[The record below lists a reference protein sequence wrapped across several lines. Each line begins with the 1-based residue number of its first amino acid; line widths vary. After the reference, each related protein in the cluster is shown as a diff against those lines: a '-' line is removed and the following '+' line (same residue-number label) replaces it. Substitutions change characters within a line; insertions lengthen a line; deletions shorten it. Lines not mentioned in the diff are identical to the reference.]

1 MGYDM
6 RTRRCSAPYRAFG
19 HVVSVALILMF
30 SQSPQVLAQ
39 APLKVIDAT
48 GGGKIVYGVLES
60 PSPAKAMGVI
70 LRYVHETLGAAPV
83 VGKVFQSRDGQNFG
97 AFFTVTGKPAGSPAV
112 EGLAVVSLSPPMNMA
127 VAALYDDAKR
137 FPQTGPTLLRTLTAQ
152 WRTTAIAAT
161 SRLDSVPPLTA
172 TRFPDGSGAVDLP
185 QGWRITFASHG
196 AALIVGPHDEQVLLS
211 NSIGPIYD
219 PTNPQVQAR
228 LRFANP
234 RRTLLCPT
242 SDPLH
247 TYLCVIQRNN
257 PNPTFQLKQSRP
269 MPALRL
275 AVQAELID
283 ADLDLHDG
291 KGVRSCEL
299 GLRLTAVGPQGGRTL
314 GINGTCAPQSLAAQ
328 EHPTLKAIYD
338 SYSLNDRVVAQ
349 EFKGDEQRSRQAG
362 ANARTQANAAHAAED
377 ARSAAFEAHMD
388 NIDRLS
394 KSFQNIQLD
403 QTEVQDNE
411 QHTRGAVPN
420 ALADAWIKANPD
432 RYQTVPSGDFL
443 KGADF

>member
-1 MGYDM
+1 
-6 RTRRCSAPYRAFG
+6 
-19 HVVSVALILMF
+19 MF
-30 SQSPQVLAQ
+30 SHAPQVLAQ

-60 PSPAKAMGVI
+60 PSPSKAMGVV
-70 LRYVHETLGAAPV
+70 LRYVHEALGVAPV
-83 VGKVFQSRDGQNFG
+83 VGKVFQSRDGRNFG
-97 AFFTVTGKPAGSPAV
+97 AFFAVTGKPAGSPGV
-112 EGLAVVSLSPPMNMA
+112 EGLAIVSMSPPMNMA
-127 VAALYDDAKR
+127 VAALYDDSKR
-137 FPQTGPTLLRTLTAQ
+137 FTKTGPTLLRTLTAQ
-152 WRTTAIAAT
+152 WHTTAGAGA
-161 SRLDSVPPLTA
+161 SRSASVPPLTP

-185 QGWRITFASHG
+185 SGWRITFASHG
-196 AALIVGPHDEQVLLS
+196 AALIVGPHDERVLLS
-211 NSIGPIYD
+211 NSVGPIYD
-219 PTNPQVQAR
+219 PANPQVRAR
-228 LRFANP
+228 MRFANQ
-234 RRTLLCPT
+234 RNRTLFCPT
-242 SDPLH
+242 GDPLH
-247 TYLCVIQRNN
+247 TYLCVIRRNN

-299 GLRLTAVGPQGGRTL
+299 GLSLTAVGPQGDRTL
-314 GINGTCAPQSLAAQ
+314 GLNGTCAPQSLAAQ
-328 EHPTLKAIYD
+328 EQPTLKAIYD
-338 SYSLNDRVVAQ
+338 SYSLNDQVVAR
-349 EFKGDEQRSRQAG
+349 EFRGDEQRSRQAG
-362 ANARTQANAAHAAED
+362 ANARAQANAAHAAED

-432 RYQTVPSGDFL
+432 RYQAVPSGDFL